1 MRGKKKCR
9 HNDAFFF
16 FLQHVVTWS
25 SIKIFNYL
33 ALQLGS
39 NVVCFKNQ
47 PVHTQF

>member
-1 MRGKKKCR
+1 MM
-9 HNDAFFF
+9 HFFF